1 MAWFSGSTLGIRV
14 ADFNPTERQISRTLE
29 SMSVSAGLL
38 TLAIPAFAIWEFVV
52 VEQMIL
58 QVGICEKI

>member
-1 MAWFSGSTLGIRV
+1 M

-38 TLAIPAFAIWEFVV
+38 TLAIPAFAIGEFVV